1 MHLHACSFYS
11 HKRFLS
17 LVQSGLQ
24 EVRKTSASAKN
35 AGICGKRPIQKI
47 LADTMSTIV
56 TIIEE
61 VISSIE
67 DIETV
72 VTSFKKGY
80 VDNVLSWQGIHI

>member
-1 MHLHACSFYS
+1 M
-11 HKRFLS
+11 
-17 LVQSGLQ
+17 
-24 EVRKTSASAKN
+24 SA
-35 AGICGKRPIQKI
+35 
-47 LADTMSTIV
+47 IV